1 MADGGP
7 LAVGFTSD
15 FLPTASEQENIK
27 ALSRSNSL
35 PSNSVKAQLQI
46 IISAAPAELDRY
58 DAAIRKLHCAEYQQ
72 YSWHIPRIT
81 WEREAL
87 ASYAAFCR
95 SILSP
100 IRKLPNELIA
110 DIFDLCLPASL
121 YVLAHTASMEEE
133 MNRISHAYLLKLA
146 HVCSHWYRIAMET
159 PKLWS
164 TITVDVESELWDR
177 SNNRVNTA
185 LGALEFSL
193 MRGKDYP
200 LNLNAC
206 VTSGIIPLS
215 ICGLLLRHIRR
226 WKKVYFLSNRPPP
239 WPASASLDQLVSLDF
254 DVVGWDH
261 VGTFLKAPRLTE
273 LTFSGNIE
281 EIPMLPWAQLKNITY
296 DSRETTTANAAYSV
310 LFVLRLATNV
320 HECTLYLDFREDPC
334 QEAWD
339 PDSDMQ
345 HVTSP
350 VKVLYI
356 ELSTEDSDV
365 AGIFQSITLPSL
377 DSLHLYP
384 IDNATPPVWSASDF
398 VALAERSGFD
408 THLTYLR
415 IEVIVTDVDLV
426 RCLRALDQLEV
437 LDITEYISP
446 RDAQATITDKFL
458 QALIV
463 VAPGAS
469 NLSASAVPKL
479 RSIYLRS
486 ILDFSDSSFVD
497 MLASRRRAQ
506 ADDGSGQFK
515 AKLEWFTRRRR
526 DMSSEI
532 LHKIAQLVSKGGL
545 IFDSGK
551 YEPEIHHN
559 DV

>member
-1 MADGGP
+1 MADGGF
-7 LAVGFTSD
+7 LAVGFTSA
-15 FLPTASEQENIK
+15 FLPTASDQDNIK
-27 ALSRSNSL
+27 ALARTGGL
-35 PSNSVKAQLQI
+35 PSDSGKAQLRI
-46 IISAAPAELDRY
+46 IVSAAPAELERY
-58 DAAIRKLHCAEYQQ
+58 DAEIRKLHSEEHQQ
-72 YSWHIPRIT
+72 NPLHISRLT
-81 WEREAL
+81 RERKAL
-87 ASYAAFCR
+87 ASYAAYCR

-100 IRKLPNELIA
+100 IRKLPNELIV
-110 DIFDLCLPASL
+110 DIFELCFPASL
-121 YVLAHTASMEEE
+121 YELSHTASMEEE
-133 MNRISHAYLLKLA
+133 MGRISHAYLLKLA
-146 HVCSHWYRIAMET
+146 HVCSHWYCIAMET

-200 LNLNAC
+200 LKLNAC

-281 EIPMLPWAQLKNITY
+281 EVPMLPWAQLKNITY

-365 AGIFQSITLPSL
+365 AGIFQSVTLPSL

-384 IDNATPPVWSASDF
+384 ADDATPPVWSAGDF

-415 IEVIVTDVDLV
+415 IEVIVTDVDLL

-437 LDITEYISP
+437 LDVTEYIP
-446 RDAQATITDKFL
+446 PGDAVAQATTITDKFL

-463 VAPGAS
+463 APGAS
-469 NLSASAVPKL
+469 SALPKL
-479 RSIYLRS
+479 RSIYLCS
-486 ILDFSDSSFVD
+486 VLDFSDASFVD
-497 MLASRRRAQ
+497 MLASRRRRAQ
-506 ADDGSGQFK
+506 GEADGGSGEKFK
-515 AKLEWFTRRRR
+515 VKLEWFTTRRR
-526 DMSSEI
+526 DVSFETLDEI
-532 LHKIAQLVSKGGL
+532 VQLKC
-545 IFDSGK
+545 
-551 YEPEIHHN
+551 EPAIHHS
-559 DV
+559 VVVEAGV